1 MRIGIVGAGL
11 GGLLA
16 GALLSKSHE
25 VVVFEKLPFLGGRFT
40 NLEYEGFQLTT
51 GALHMIPH
59 GNDGYL
65 AQALR
70 KAGANVK
77 IVNSEP
83 DGTFLVNEKEY
94 LYKELFSLLGFK
106 EKAKA
111 IALATKLKLGK
122 VDENISF
129 GEFLEDVDLALKV
142 GNAFTGWA
150 LSLTAYETPMSE
162 IIEIAKNYHKFG
174 GPGIPIGGCKA
185 VIDEHSRIIKNNN
198 GRIIKEYEVKRI
210 ETDEKAYIDDYE
222 FDVVVSNI
230 SPVETQKLCNI
241 KFLKSKPKPSK
252 GIKISIATKEGI
264 IKHSGVLFTPECER
278 INGLNQVTNVD
289 KSLAPEGW
297 HLVMTHQTQ
306 LTNNIKKEID
316 LGLEDIENLFKG
328 KDYRILHIQSYRD
341 DWPVNHASNGTDID
355 NIVNDKLYLV
365 GDGAKG
371 RGGIEVEGIAMGV
384 LKVVE
389 HINNVLNA
397 KTK

>member
-16 GALLSKSHE
+16 GALLSKNHE

-40 NLEYEGFQLTT
+40 NLKYEGFQLTT

-77 IVNSEP
+77 IINSKP
-83 DGTFLVNEKEY
+83 DGTFLINGKEY

-111 IALATKLKLGK
+111 FKLATKLKLGK
-122 VDENISF
+122 VDKNISF
-129 GEFLEDVDLALKV
+129 GEFLEEIDLALKV

-185 VIDEHSRIIKNNN
+185 VTDELSRIIKKNN
-198 GRIIKEYEVKRI
+198 GKIIKEYEVKRI
-210 ETDEKAYIDDYE
+210 EIDEKAYIDDYE
-222 FDVVVSNI
+222 FDVVISNI
-230 SPVETQKLCNI
+230 SPIETQKICNI

-264 IKHSGVLFTPECER
+264 IKHGGVLFTPECER

-306 LTNNIKKEID
+306 LTNNVK
-316 LGLEDIENLFKG
+316 
-328 KDYRILHIQSYRD
+328 R
-341 DWPVNHASNGTDID
+341 
-355 NIVNDKLYLV
+355 KLIW
-365 GDGAKG
+365 D
-371 RGGIEVEGIAMGV
+371 
-384 LKVVE
+384 
-389 HINNVLNA
+389 
-397 KTK
+397 